1 MEKENM
7 ITEAQKLEL
16 QSLPIAL
23 SFKLE
28 SHREGTATYFREYLR
43 DYMKKWVDDKKT
55 RWLRLRHIQRR
66 TENLHNDRL

>member
-7 ITEAQKLEL
+7 ITKAQKLEL

-28 SHREGTATYFREYLR
+28 SHREGTALF
-43 DYMKKWVDDKKT
+43 
-55 RWLRLRHIQRR
+55 
-66 TENLHNDRL
+66 

>member
-1 MEKENM
+1 M

-28 SHREGTATYFREYLR
+28 SHREGRPLILESIFVIT
-43 DYMKKWVDDKKT
+43 
-55 RWLRLRHIQRR
+55 
-66 TENLHNDRL
+66 